1 MTATLIFAS
10 SCLALTGQIFT
21 SAFSSGSVI
30 RKHDNIHVVRE
41 RRCSLFVPALSPP
54 PLPLVTD
61 PISSST
67 SLSAIREA
75 TFGMG
80 CFWEPAESLLKKPG
94 ILATTVGY
102 TGAPPKKK
110 APTYD
115 AVCFGNY
122 WVEGVRV
129 AYDDELVSYD
139 QVLDYFFQLQKP
151 GYSRQYASVVF
162 ANDATEVK
170 QATQW
175 KKERIA
181 KQSDNKIS
189 PYEIVEIEP
198 VSPFYKAEEYH
209 QRYWEKQRLRYLIA
223 IALIAG
229 ESGAYN
235 DFFDGALGRSEVF
248 GLPFDS
254 ICGGVFFVG
263 AAWMLLE
270 RLLAGEVKELE
281 QGDLTAAAGD

>member
-1 MTATLIFAS
+1 MTPTLAVAII
-10 SCLALTGQIFT
+10 CLALTGQIFT
-21 SAFSSGSVI
+21 SAFSSGLVT
-30 RKHDNIHVVRE
+30 RKHTKSSASV
-41 RRCSLFVPALSPP
+41 LSS
-54 PLPLVTD
+54 PLATV
-61 PISSST
+61 PISSAT

-80 CFWEPAESLLKKPG
+80 CFWEPAESLLKQPG

-102 TGAPPKKK
+102 TGAPPNKKP
-110 APTYD
+110 PTYD
-115 AVCFGNY
+115 AVCFGND

-162 ANDATEVK
+162 ANDAKEEK
-170 QATQW
+170 QAAQW

-181 KQSDNKIS
+181 NKSDGNLV
-189 PYEIVEIEP
+189 YETVEIEP
-198 VSPFYKAEEYH
+198 SSPFYKAEEYH
-209 QRYWEKQRLRYLIA
+209 QRYWEKQRLRYVIA

-235 DFFDGALGRSEVF
+235 DFFGGVLGRAELF
-248 GLPFDS
+248 GLSFDS
-254 ICGGVFFVG
+254 ICGGAFFVG
-263 AAWMLLE
+263 AAWVLLE
-270 RLLAGEVKELE
+270 RLIAGDVKQLE
-281 QGDLTAAAGD
+281 KGDLVVREI